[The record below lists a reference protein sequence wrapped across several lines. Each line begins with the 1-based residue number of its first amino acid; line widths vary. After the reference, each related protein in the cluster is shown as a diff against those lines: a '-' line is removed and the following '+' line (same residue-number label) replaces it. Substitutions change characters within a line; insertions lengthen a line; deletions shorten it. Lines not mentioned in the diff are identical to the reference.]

1 MNGMVGGFIGRY
13 SERGRF
19 CKAPYIGWSVV
30 DFRLSE
36 EQEMI
41 REMAREF
48 CDQEVIP
55 YAEDWD
61 REGTYPLEAISK
73 AHDLGLLNVTI
84 PNEYGGAGM
93 SSIDEMIICEEMSR
107 GDPGFGTASYHTT
120 LASFPILTG
129 GTEEQKKEYLGRTAQ
144 GKLAAYCVTE
154 PDAGSDV
161 QALKTEAVKEGDEY
175 VINGSKAWIS
185 GAGYADWFFVLA
197 YTDKKSGY
205 GGLSGFIVDS
215 DTPGIELGKK
225 EVNMGQRCSDTRG
238 VSFNGVR
245 VPESNLIGGE
255 ENGGWLN
262 AMKAFDH
269 SRPAVAAAAVGNA
282 RGAMEEAWA
291 YAKQREAFGK
301 PISRHQSISFML
313 ADMAT
318 KIEAARLLTYNAASA
333 LDAGE
338 RATLKA
344 AHAKRFAADICME
357 VTTDAV
363 QVLGGYGYSEEYPV
377 ARRMRGAK
385 IYQIFEGTS
394 QIQRMIISRELE
406 GDF

>member
-1 MNGMVGGFIGRY
+1 
-13 SERGRF
+13 
-19 CKAPYIGWSVV
+19 
-30 DFRLSE
+30 
-36 EQEMI
+36 
-41 REMAREF
+41 
-48 CDQEVIP
+48 
-55 YAEDWD
+55 
-61 REGTYPLEAISK
+61 
-73 AHDLGLLNVTI
+73 
-84 PNEYGGAGM
+84 M
-93 SSIDEMIICEEMSR
+93 STVDEMIICEELSR
-107 GDPGFGTASYHTT
+107 GDPGFGTASYHTM
-120 LASFPILTG
+120 LASLPILTG
-129 GTEEQKKEYLGRTAQ
+129 GTEEQKSEYLGRVAS

-161 QALKTEAVKEGDEY
+161 QSLKTEAVRDGDEY

-197 YTDKKSGY
+197 YTDKEAGY
-205 GGLSGFIVDS
+205 GGLSGFIVDA

-225 EVNMGQRCSDTRG
+225 EENMGQRCSDTRG
-238 VSFNGVR
+238 VNFTDVR
-245 VPESNLIGGE
+245 VPASNLVGGV
-255 ENGGWLN
+255 ENGGWMN

-291 YAKQREAFGK
+291 YAKERKTFGK
-301 PISRHQSISFML
+301 PISKHQSISFIL

-318 KIEAARLLTYNAASA
+318 KIEAARLLTLSAANA
-333 LDAGE
+333 LDSGE
-338 RATLKA
+338 RATLKS

-406 GDF
+406 GSF

>member
-1 MNGMVGGFIGRY
+1 M
-13 SERGRF
+13 
-19 CKAPYIGWSVV
+19 V
-30 DFRLSE
+30 DFHLSE
-36 EQEMI
+36 EQMMI
-41 REMAREF
+41 RDMAREF
-48 CDQEVIP
+48 CDEEVIP
-55 YAEDWD
+55 NAEEWD
-61 REGTYPLEAISK
+61 KSGTYPLDAISK
-73 AHDLGLLNVTI
+73 AHELGLLNVTI
-84 PNEYGGAGM
+84 PEKYGGAGM
-93 SSIDEMIICEEMSR
+93 STVDEMIICEELSR
-107 GDPGFGTASYHTT
+107 GDPGFGTASYHTM

-129 GTEEQKKEYLGRTAQ
+129 GTEEQKSEYLGRVAS

-161 QALKTEAVKEGDEY
+161 QSLKTEAVRDGDDY

-197 YTDKKSGY
+197 YTDKEAGY
-205 GGLSGFIVDS
+205 GGLSGFIVDADS
-215 DTPGIELGKK
+215 PGIELGKK
-225 EVNMGQRCSDTRG
+225 EENMGQRCSDTRG
-238 VSFNGVR
+238 VNFTDVR
-245 VPESNLIGGE
+245 VPASNLVGGV
-255 ENGGWLN
+255 ENGGWMN
-262 AMKAFDH
+262 AMRAFDH

-291 YAKQREAFGK
+291 YAKERKTFGK
-301 PISRHQSISFML
+301 PISKHQSISFIL

-318 KIEAARLLTYNAASA
+318 KIEAARLLTLSAANA
-333 LDAGE
+333 LDSGE
-338 RATLKA
+338 RATLKS
-344 AHAKRFAADICME
+344 AHAKRFTADICME

-406 GDF
+406 GSF

>member
-1 MNGMVGGFIGRY
+1 M
-13 SERGRF
+13 
-19 CKAPYIGWSVV
+19 V

-41 REMAREF
+41 RDMAREF
-48 CDQEVIP
+48 CDEEIIP
-55 YAEDWD
+55 KAEEWD
-61 REGTYPLEAISK
+61 KSGTYPLKAIAR
-73 AHDLGLLNVTI
+73 AHELGLLNVTI
-84 PNEYGGAGM
+84 PEKYGGAGM
-93 SSIDEMIICEEMSR
+93 SAVDEMIICEELSR
-107 GDPGFGTASYHTT
+107 GDPGFGTASYHTM
-120 LASFPILTG
+120 LASFPVLTG
-129 GTEEQKKEYLGRTAQ
+129 GTEEQKKEYLGRVCS

-161 QALKTEAVKEGDEY
+161 QSLKTEAIRDGDEY
-175 VINGSKAWIS
+175 ILNGSKAWIS

-197 YTDKKSGY
+197 YTDKQAGY
-205 GGLSGFIVDS
+205 GGLSGFIVDADS
-215 DTPGIELGKK
+215 PGIELGKK
-225 EVNMGQRCSDTRG
+225 EENMGQRCSDTRG
-238 VSFNGVR
+238 VNFTDVR
-245 VPESNLIGGE
+245 VPATNLVGGV
-255 ENGGWLN
+255 ENGGWMN

-291 YAKQREAFGK
+291 YAKERKTFGK
-301 PISRHQSISFML
+301 PISKHQSISFIL

-318 KIEAARLLTYNAASA
+318 KIEAARLLTLSAANS
-333 LDAGE
+333 LDFEE
-338 RATLKA
+338 RATLKS

-394 QIQRMIISRELE
+394 QIQRMIISREME
-406 GDF
+406 GRF

>member
-1 MNGMVGGFIGRY
+1 M
-13 SERGRF
+13 
-19 CKAPYIGWSVV
+19 V

-36 EQEMI
+36 EQMMI
-41 REMAREF
+41 RDMAREF
-48 CDQEVIP
+48 CDEEVIP
-55 YAEDWD
+55 NAEEWD
-61 REGTYPLEAISK
+61 KSGTYPLDAISK
-73 AHDLGLLNVTI
+73 AHELGLLNVTI
-84 PNEYGGAGM
+84 PEKYGGAGM
-93 SSIDEMIICEEMSR
+93 STVDEMIICEELSR
-107 GDPGFGTASYHTT
+107 GDPGFGTASYHTM
-120 LASFPILTG
+120 LASLPILTG
-129 GTEEQKKEYLGRTAQ
+129 GTEEQKSEYLGRVAS

-161 QALKTEAVKEGDEY
+161 QSLKTEAVRDGDEY

-197 YTDKKSGY
+197 YTDKEAGY
-205 GGLSGFIVDS
+205 GGLSGFIVDA

-225 EVNMGQRCSDTRG
+225 EENMGQRCSDTRG
-238 VSFNGVR
+238 VNFTDVR
-245 VPESNLIGGE
+245 VPASNLVGGV
-255 ENGGWLN
+255 ENGGWMN
-262 AMKAFDH
+262 AMRAFDH

-282 RGAMEEAWA
+282 RGAMEEAWT
-291 YAKQREAFGK
+291 YAKERKTFGK
-301 PISRHQSISFML
+301 PISKHQSISFIL

-318 KIEAARLLTYNAASA
+318 KIEAARLLTLSAANA
-333 LDAGE
+333 LDSGE
-338 RATLKA
+338 KATLKS

-406 GDF
+406 GSF

>member
-1 MNGMVGGFIGRY
+1 M
-13 SERGRF
+13 
-19 CKAPYIGWSVV
+19 V

-41 REMAREF
+41 RDMAREF
-48 CDQEVIP
+48 CNEEVIP
-55 YAEDWD
+55 FAEEWD
-61 REGTYPLEAISK
+61 REGIYPLEAINK

-84 PNEYGGAGM
+84 PEEYGGQGM
-93 SSIDEMIICEEMSR
+93 SALDEVIICEEISR
-107 GDPGFGTASYHTT
+107 GDPGFGTASYHTM
-120 LASFPILTG
+120 LASLPLLTG
-129 GTEEQKKEYLGRTAQ
+129 GTEEQKKEYFGRVVS

-161 QALKTEAVKEGDEY
+161 QSLKTEAIRDGDEY
-175 VINGSKAWIS
+175 VLNGSKAWIS

-197 YTDKKSGY
+197 YTDKTAGY
-205 GGLSGFIVDS
+205 GGLSGFIVDADS
-215 DTPGIELGKK
+215 TGIKLGKK

-238 VSFNGVR
+238 VSFNDVR
-245 VPESNLIGGE
+245 VPVANLIGGV
-255 ENGGWLN
+255 ENGGWMN

-269 SRPAVAAAAVGNA
+269 SRPAVAAAALGNA

-291 YAKQREAFGK
+291 YAKERKTFGK
-301 PISRHQSISFML
+301 PISQHQSISFML

-318 KIEAARLLTYNAASA
+318 KIEAARLLAYSAASA
-333 LDAGE
+333 IDNGE
-338 RATLKA
+338 RATLKS
-344 AHAKRFAADICME
+344 AHAKRFAADIGME

-377 ARRMRGAK
+377 ARRMRGSK

-394 QIQRMIISRELE
+394 QIQRLIISREL
-406 GDF
+406 DPSF